1 MLSKGAQRQEK
12 IDGMS
17 NAKSKPAGKLAM
29 KRKSFLLCWLLLATP
44 AVVEAQFNYTVTNQT
59 VTITGY
65 SGTNSVLAV
74 PSTIDGLPVTS
85 IGVSAFFLSSITS
98 ITIPNSVTTISDG
111 AFSGCRSLT
120 NITIPNSV
128 TNIGEYAFSDSGL
141 TSITIPSSVTTIS
154 AAAFSGCRMTDI
166 TIPNNVTSIGEYAFY
181 YSGLA
186 SITIPSSVTSIG
198 EGAFDHCSS
207 LANITIPNSVTN
219 IGDSAFYL

>member
-1 MLSKGAQRQEK
+1 
-12 IDGMS
+12 MS

-128 TNIGEYAFSDSGL
+128 TNIGADAFFFLRPDQHHDPQL
-141 TSITIPSSVTTIS
+141 RHYHQRACVLWLQEPDQ
-154 AAAFSGCRMTDI
+154 RHD
-166 TIPNNVTSIGEYAFY
+166 PQ
-181 YSGLA
+181 
-186 SITIPSSVTSIG
+186 
-198 EGAFDHCSS
+198 
-207 LANITIPNSVTN
+207 
-219 IGDSAFYL
+219 